1 MPAQNEGTA
10 IALARTIP
18 GARPLGLR
26 EPPEPAHRSRIQRLV
41 EAAERLGIVRAL
53 RGLHDRR
60 EQVLTVLAYHRV
72 MPTDALDGYP
82 FDPQLI
88 SATPAQFEWQMR
100 YIREHLYPV
109 SLEEVIGHLDGRASL
124 PTRAVAVT
132 FDDGF
137 ADTYRYAFPVLK
149 RFSIPA
155 TIFPATGYIDSGEP
169 FWFELA
175 AYLVFNVPPKA
186 LEIPERGVFPSGS
199 SPRDRQRSLQHLH
212 EILKGLP
219 NARRTEIISGWARRF
234 APEIAHGAIGHSR
247 PLSWSQVR
255 EMAAA
260 GVEFGSHTVTHPNLT
275 QLSDVELD
283 WELAESK
290 RVLEERLQRPIDT
303 LAYPIGTT
311 SAFDA
316 RVIAATERHGFKLGV
331 TYVTGANPFAGLR
344 RYELRRHGIG
354 LGMTPHYFRALTSL
368 PSWLD

>member
-1 MPAQNEGTA
+1 MP
-10 IALARTIP
+10 IALARTIA
-18 GARPLGLR
+18 GTRPLGLR

-41 EAAERLGIVRAL
+41 EAAERFGVVRAL
-53 RGLHDRR
+53 RTLHDRR

-72 MPTDALDGYP
+72 MPTDALEGYP
-82 FDPQLI
+82 FDPELI

-100 YIREHLYPV
+100 YVRQHLRPV
-109 SLEEVIGHLDGRASL
+109 SLRDVTRHLDGQIPL
-124 PTRAVAVT
+124 PPRAVAVT

-175 AYLVFNVPPKA
+175 AYLAFNVPPKA
-186 LEIPERGVFPSGS
+186 LEIPGRGAFPTGGS
-199 SPRDRQRSLQHLH
+199 QKDRQQSLQQLH
-212 EILKGLP
+212 EILKSLP
-219 NARRTEIISGWARRF
+219 NAGRTKIISSWTRRF
-234 APEIAHGAIGHSR
+234 APEIAHGALRHSG
-247 PLSWSQVR
+247 PLSWQQVR
-255 EMAAA
+255 EMAEA

-275 QLSDVELD
+275 QLSDAELD

-290 RVLEERLQRPIDT
+290 RVLEERLQRPIET

-311 SAFDA
+311 AAFDA

-331 TYVTGANPFAGLR
+331 TYVTGANPFAHLR

-354 LGMTPHYFRALTSL
+354 LGMTPRYFRALTSL